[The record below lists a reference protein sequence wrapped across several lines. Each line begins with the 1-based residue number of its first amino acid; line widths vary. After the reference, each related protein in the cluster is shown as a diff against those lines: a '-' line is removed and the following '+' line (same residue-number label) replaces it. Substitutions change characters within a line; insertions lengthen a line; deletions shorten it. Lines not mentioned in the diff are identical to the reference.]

1 MFGIYRNFS
10 PSLLQRCIARFMCGL
25 ALLCLCLPPA
35 LAGPTPSLA
44 TPLQWR
50 PLAPGLELGTAKFN
64 SSPHSAEGTLLAMLR
79 IAPSHFRFSLHM
91 ASEQGKALPL
101 AGWGNAHGL
110 MAGINASMYLQDN
123 ITSTG
128 YMRGGTHVNN
138 TRVGTNLGAFFV
150 AEPKKPGLPLAD
162 LLEAGDPNLSQ
173 RLEEYRVVAQ
183 NYRLIARSGRILWN
197 EGGTRTSIAL
207 VGKDTQGHILFILCE
222 EPMTPVE
229 LATLLQTLSLNL
241 GTVMY
246 VEGGAQAGLFFSG
259 LASVAPPP
267 GGYPA
272 SLAPRQNA
280 NAPFSI
286 LKGRQSFL
294 LSKGNVAAP
303 LPNILGIR
311 PRQE

>member
-1 MFGIYRNFS
+1 MLGIFWNFS
-10 PSLLQRCIARFMCGL
+10 PFLLHRCIARFICSL
-25 ALLCLCLPPA
+25 ALLCLSAPPA
-35 LAGPTPSLA
+35 VAGPTPSLA
-44 TPLQWR
+44 TPLEWR
-50 PLAPGLELGTAKFN
+50 TLAPGLELGTATFN
-64 SSPHSAEGTLLAMLR
+64 SSPHSTEGTLLAMLR

-110 MAGINASMYLQDN
+110 TAGINASMYLQDN

-138 TRVGTNLGAFFV
+138 SRVGTNLGAFFV

-162 LLEAGDPNLSQ
+162 LLEASDPTLHE
-173 RLEEYRVVAQ
+173 RLEEYNVVAQ
-183 NYRLIARSGRILWN
+183 NYRLIARSGRILWS
-197 EGGTRTSIAL
+197 EGGTRTSIAV
-207 VGKDTQGHILFILCE
+207 VGKDTQGRILFILCE
-222 EPMTPVE
+222 EPLTPVE
-229 LATLLQTLSLNL
+229 LATLLQSLSLSL

-259 LASVAPPP
+259 LATAASA
-267 GGYPA
+267 GSFPA
-272 SLAPRQNA
+272 SLAPRQDA

-294 LSKGNVAAP
+294 LSKGNTNAP
-303 LPNILGIR
+303 LPNIIGIR

>member
-25 ALLCLCLPPA
+25 ALLCLCTPPA
-35 LAGPTPSLA
+35 MAGSTPSLA
-44 TPLQWR
+44 TPLVWR
-50 PLAPGLELGTAKFN
+50 TLAPGLELGTAMFN
-64 SSPHSAEGTLLAMLR
+64 SSPHATEGTLLAMLR
-79 IAPSHFRFSLHM
+79 IAPARFRFSLLM

-110 MAGINASMYLQDN
+110 IAGINASMYLQDN
-123 ITSTG
+123 TTSTG
-128 YMRGGTHVNN
+128 YMRGGPHVNN
-138 TRVGTNLGAFFV
+138 SRVGTNLGAFFV

-162 LLEAGDPNLSQ
+162 LLEAGDPNLTQ
-173 RLEEYRVVAQ
+173 RLEEYGVVVQ

-197 EGGTRTSIAL
+197 EGGTRTSIAV

-222 EPMTPVE
+222 EPLTPVE
-229 LATLLQTLSLNL
+229 LATLLQSLSLKL
-241 GTVMY
+241 STVMY

-259 LASVAPPP
+259 LA
-267 GGYPA
+267 PA
-272 SLAPRQNA
+272 GNAGDFPTSLAPRQDA
-280 NAPFSI
+280 NAPYSI

-294 LSKGNVAAP
+294 LSKGNTEAP